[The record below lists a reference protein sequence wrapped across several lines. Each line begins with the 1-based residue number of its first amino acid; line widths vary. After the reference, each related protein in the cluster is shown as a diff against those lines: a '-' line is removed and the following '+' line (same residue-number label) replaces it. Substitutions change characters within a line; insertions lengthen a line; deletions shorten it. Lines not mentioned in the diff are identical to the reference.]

1 MSAQSYQVRT
11 EYFIPLLPF
20 THGAQGHTVRRSL
33 ITVQTVSGPDSLGDV
48 IFSDVARGT
57 EPCPLVLFKSCM
69 WPTETVCPFMQLEGT
84 EGLNCDRRR
93 AVHCP
98 SALPW
103 VVILNV
109 NCYKLWAITSRF
121 MDLLS
126 TACIAHWPQGGFIVH
141 HHDVVTFL
149 QVRIAAYRFFQQH
162 RGFMTQLAL

>member
-48 IFSDVARGT
+48 IFSDVAQGT

-84 EGLNCDRRR
+84 EGLNCDQRR

-109 NCYKLWAITSRF
+109 NCYKL
-121 MDLLS
+121 
-126 TACIAHWPQGGFIVH
+126 
-141 HHDVVTFL
+141 
-149 QVRIAAYRFFQQH
+149 
-162 RGFMTQLAL
+162 